1 MMSNKHLGTSFE
13 AFLEEEKIYDE
24 TEAVAVKRTIAYE
37 IEKEMKSKHMSKMEF
52 AKKMD
57 TSRSSLERL
66 LDPENTSVSLKT
78 LVKAT
83 HALGRN
89 LIVSL
94 A

>member
-1 MMSNKHLGTSFE
+1 MNNKHLGTSFE
-13 AFLEEEKIYDE
+13 AFLEEEELYDE
-24 TEAVAVKRTIAYE
+24 AEAVAVKRVIAYE
-37 IEKEMKSKHMSKMEF
+37 IEKEMKDKHMSKVEL